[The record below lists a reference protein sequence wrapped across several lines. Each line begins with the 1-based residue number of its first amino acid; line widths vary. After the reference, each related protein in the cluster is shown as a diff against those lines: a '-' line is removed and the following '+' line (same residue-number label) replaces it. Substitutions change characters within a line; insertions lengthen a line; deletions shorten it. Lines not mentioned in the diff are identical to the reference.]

1 METSEIKQ
9 KLLQEISKTEK
20 LIIEYRELTQPVA
33 PDEAIGRISRMDAI
47 NNKSVTEASLRK
59 AEQKLESLTR
69 VLSMYGTSE
78 FGRCLKCKA
87 EIPFGRILIPPRKP
101 VLYKMCPIMKTV
113 TCPLCQYPAFIFYK
127 QKSKT
132 YYLCSEC
139 SGIFLERN
147 LLPGWADEI
156 ARYEEHNNDVED
168 VRYQKFVSPI
178 VSQILDNYCSEDA
191 GLDFGAGT
199 GPVISKLLDDK
210 GYDIVQYDPFFHNY
224 PDLLQKTYD
233 YIACCEVIEHFH
245 HPYKEFERL
254 KGFAQ
259 K

>member
-1 METSEIKQ
+1 
-9 KLLQEISKTEK
+9 
-20 LIIEYRELTQPVA
+20 
-33 PDEAIGRISRMDAI
+33 
-47 NNKSVTEASLRK
+47 
-59 AEQKLESLTR
+59 
-69 VLSMYGTSE
+69 
-78 FGRCLKCKA
+78 
-87 EIPFGRILIPPRKP
+87 
-101 VLYKMCPIMKTV
+101 MKTV

-178 VSQILDNYCSEDA
+178 VLQILDNYSPEDA

-210 GYDIVQYDPFFHNY
+210 GYHIVQYDPFFHNY
-224 PDLLQKTYD
+224 PDLLQKSYD

-245 HPYKEFERL
+245 HPYREFERL
-254 KGFAQ
+254 KGLLKNNGKLYCMTSIYNPEIDFANWNYINDQTHVFFYQQ
-259 K
+259 KTLQYIGERLGYSSVEIHNNLIIFSN